1 MRGWR
6 RKRLIIWTTK
16 QGLLKLGAAAA
27 LAVLTVFMLSF
38 ELPHSETWNYW
49 TMPLS
54 GKVIAVDAGHG
65 GPDGGATSKEGMNE
79 KDVNLAIAKHLRN
92 YLQEAGAIVVMT
104 REEDKDLAA
113 PGTKGYSKRKT
124 EDLVQRA
131 KLIEKADADLMISI
145 HLNSIPSPKWHG
157 AQTFYH
163 SAKPGGKIL
172 ATLIQTELQR
182 NLENTDRLAK
192 ENDTFYPMKA
202 VSIPGALVEV
212 GFLSH
217 PEEAR
222 LMGQEGYQKKVA
234 AAIYQGILRYC
245 SGEQIGQP

>member
-1 MRGWR
+1 MRGWK
-6 RKRLIIWTTK
+6 RKRLIIWTNK

-27 LAVLTVFMLSF
+27 LAVLTVFMLSY

-65 GPDGGATSKEGMNE
+65 GPDGGASSKEGVNE
-79 KDVNLAIAKHLRN
+79 KDINLDIAKHLRD

-124 EDLVQRA
+124 EDLQQRA
-131 KLIEKADADLMISI
+131 NLINKAQADFMISI

-163 SAKPGGKIL
+163 PDKPGAKTL
-172 ATLIQTELQR
+172 ATHIQEELKR
-182 NLENTDRLAK
+182 NLQNTDRVAK

-202 VSIPGALVEV
+202 ISIPGALVEV
-212 GFLSH
+212 GFLSN

-234 AAIYQGILRYC
+234 ASIYQGILKYC
-245 SGEQIGQP
+245 AGEQIGEP